1 MDPEVAS
8 LTYTAER
15 KTPLIARQHSEN
27 LNDKGKGIKR
37 EKDGKKRNDEQF
49 FFSWNSHRN
58 AGKLE
63 NYREEEV
70 QENKDKNMNTR
81 GRRTEM
87 EGDA

>member
-1 MDPEVAS
+1 M
-8 LTYTAER
+8 ER
-15 KTPLIARQHSEN
+15 NVTMNS
-27 LNDKGKGIKR
+27 
-37 EKDGKKRNDEQF
+37 F

-58 AGKLE
+58 AVKLE